1 MATISNSNKAPKLYD
16 LEPFYAAGINPYT
29 GLPVKFDEAMGASKE
44 CIKRQLRIIDK
55 QDAVNRFTWYNL
67 PEGLHSKLIERIL
80 YYKGQGALFTF
91 NGTFYF
97 LPFALDGTI
106 DVYGRFTSITPLSF
120 NGTST
125 DGKDKPFIQGQSYT
139 PVYDVVLP
147 EDFIDELGNVDMVK
161 AQRTLENSC
170 VILRDRTE
178 GISQFVEPRVGLQE
192 GLLDVMSD
200 CIPFMRT
207 ALLNATGVL
216 GMRVQN
222 ENDTAEVFAASSA
235 INKAA
240 LEGRKYVP
248 IVGNI
253 DFQEL
258 AGGDTAK
265 AEEFL
270 LAMQSLDNYRL
281 SLYGLDNGGLF
292 QKRSH
297 MLEAEQ
303 EVNQGNVG
311 LILRDSL
318 ECRQDFC
325 DIVNS
330 IWGTSIWCE
339 PSETA
344 IGADLNG
351 DGILGSNEDEV
362 APTKEEEEQIDVQ

>member
-1 MATISNSNKAPKLYD
+1 MATISTSKKAPALYD

-29 GLPVKFDEAMGASKE
+29 GLPLRFDEGIGTSKE
-44 CIKRQLRIIDK
+44 CIKRQLRIIDE
-55 QDAVNRFTWYNL
+55 QNAINRFTWYNL
-67 PEGLHSKLIERIL
+67 PDGLNSKLIERIL

-91 NGTFYF
+91 NDTFYF

-106 DVYGRFTSITPLSF
+106 DVYGRFTSITPLAF

-125 DGKDKPFIQGQSYT
+125 DGKDKPFIQGQSYA
-139 PVYDVVLP
+139 PVYDVVIP
-147 EDFIDELGNVDMVK
+147 EDFINDSGEFDITK
-161 AQRTLENSC
+161 AQYALDNSC
-170 VILRDRTE
+170 VILRDRSE

-207 ALLNATGVL
+207 ALLNATGVM

-222 ENDTAEVFAASSA
+222 ENETANVNAASNA
-235 INKAA
+235 INRAA
-240 LEGRKYVP
+240 LTGQKYVP
-248 IVGNI
+248 IVSNI

-258 AGGDTAK
+258 TGANVGT

-303 EVNQGNVG
+303 EMNQGNVG
-311 LILRDSL
+311 LILKDSL
-318 ECRQDFC
+318 EARQDFC
-325 DIVNS
+325 DIANS

-339 PSETA
+339 PSETI

-351 DGILGSNEDEV
+351 DGILGSNEDEP
-362 APTKEEEEQIDVQ
+362 AQITEEEAQKNV

>member
-1 MATISNSNKAPKLYD
+1 MAVISKSKKAPALYD
-16 LEPFYAAGINPYT
+16 LEPFYAAGIDPNT
-29 GLPVKFDEAMGASKE
+29 GLPLKWDAGIGASKE
-44 CIKRQLRIIDK
+44 CIKRQLKIIDE

-67 PEGLHSKLIERIL
+67 PDGLHSKLIERIL

-91 NGTFYF
+91 DDTFYF

-106 DVYGRFTSITPLSF
+106 DVYGRFTSITPLAF

-125 DGKDKPFIQGQSYT
+125 DGKDKPFIQGQSYK
-139 PVYDVVLP
+139 PVYDVVIP
-147 EDFIDELGNVDMVK
+147 EEFIDDNGELDITK
-161 AQRTLENSC
+161 AQSMLENSC
-170 VILRDRTE
+170 VILRDRSE
-178 GISQFVEPRVGLQE
+178 GYSQFVEPRVGLQE

-200 CIPFMRT
+200 CIPFMHT
-207 ALLNATGVL
+207 ALLNATGVM

-222 ENDTAEVFAASSA
+222 ENQTANVNAASSA
-235 INKAA
+235 INRAA
-240 LEGRKYVP
+240 LTGQKYVP

-258 AGGDTAK
+258 TGANVGK

-270 LAMQSLDNYRL
+270 LSMQSLDNYRL

-339 PSETA
+339 PSETV
-344 IGADLNG
+344 IGVDING
-351 DGILGSNEDEV
+351 DGIMGSNEDEV
-362 APTKEEEEQIDVQ
+362 VEATDDKEEGNV

>member
-1 MATISNSNKAPKLYD
+1 MAIVSNSNKAPKLYD
-16 LEPFYAAGINPYT
+16 LEPFYAAGINPHT
-29 GLPVKFDEAMGASKE
+29 GLPVKFDEGMGASKE
-44 CIKRQLRIIDK
+44 CIKRQLRIVDEQNAI
-55 QDAVNRFTWYNL
+55 NRFTWFNL
-67 PEGLHSKLIERIL
+67 PDGLHSKLIERIL

-91 NGTFYF
+91 NDTFYF

-106 DVYGRFTSITPLSF
+106 DVYGRFTSITPLAF

-139 PVYDVVLP
+139 PVYDIVIP
-147 EDFIDELGNVDMVK
+147 EEFMDDNGELNIDK
-161 AQRTLENSC
+161 AQSMLENSC
-170 VILRDRTE
+170 VILRDRSE

-207 ALLNATGVL
+207 ALLNSTGVM

-222 ENDTAEVFAASSA
+222 ENDTAEVFAASNA

-248 IVGNI
+248 IVGNV

-258 AGGDTAK
+258 TGGEPSK

-330 IWGTSIWCE
+330 IWGTSMWVE
-339 PSETA
+339 PSETV

-351 DGILGSNEDEV
+351 DGIMGSNEDEMAQ
-362 APTKEEEEQIDVQ
+362 APEEEEQTNV